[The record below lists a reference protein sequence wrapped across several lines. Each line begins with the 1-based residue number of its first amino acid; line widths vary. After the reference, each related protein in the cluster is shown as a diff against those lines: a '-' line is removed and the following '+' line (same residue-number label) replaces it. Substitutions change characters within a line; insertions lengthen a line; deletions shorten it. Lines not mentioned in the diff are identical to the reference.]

1 VRLRTDD
8 TQGAFTMDAE
18 TVDRNYADLQQK
30 GQQTAALVQ
39 ALAGKLSAA
48 ASAGDTNARE
58 WQLDLKEIALA
69 IRDEEGTATSLLQA
83 IHALVDNH
91 VQTQSA
97 PTPPIAQQPPPY
109 EPPPAYQPPYEP
121 AYQQTPYQGPYQAPS
136 YPQSGG
142 GLHRFLGSSFGQ
154 AIVTGAGF
162 GIGDDLI
169 NSIFR

>member
-1 VRLRTDD
+1 
-8 TQGAFTMDAE
+8 MDAE
-18 TVDRNYADLQQK
+18 TVDQQYADLQQK

-48 ASAGDTNARE
+48 ATAGDTNARE

-69 IRDEEGTATSLLQA
+69 IRDEESTATSLLQA

-91 VQTQSA
+91 VQTQAA
-97 PTPPIAQQPPPY
+97 PPTYQQPY
-109 EPPPAYQPPYEP
+109 EPPPAYQQP
-121 AYQQTPYQGPYQAPS
+121 AYQQPAYQQPAYQQPAYQQP
-136 YPQSGG
+136 GG
-142 GLHRFLGSSFGQ
+142 GLHRFLGSTFGQ

-169 NSIFR
+169 NSIF